1 MPLPS
6 KALKSPIPLYANG
19 HSFKSHPKPGFI
31 HFYLNRRLANPN
43 LNPSN
48 VIACKGLEIAVPK
61 PVSPSTGSKLTS
73 VGAKHVDV
81 ATLGNLC
88 VDIVLNVPQL
98 PPSSL
103 HQRKALMERLASS
116 PPDKKY
122 WEAGGNCNMAIAAAR
137 LGLTCVSIGHV
148 GNEIYGKFLSDV
160 LHDEGIGMVGMSTS
174 DDIVNSPSAS
184 HETLL
189 CWVLV
194 DPLQKHGFCSR
205 MDFSKEP
212 AFHWMSK
219 VSREV
224 KIAIKNS
231 KVMFCNGYGFDE
243 LPPGVLLSSLQY
255 AIEVGTSIFFDPG
268 PRGKSLSTGTPE
280 EQRALNQFLRMSD
293 VLLLTSDEAESLTGI
308 GDPILAGQ
316 ELLKR
321 GIRTKWV
328 IVKMG
333 SRGSILITA
342 SSIACAPAFKV
353 DVIDT
358 VGCGDSFVA
367 AIAYGFIHN
376 MPMVNTLAIANAVGA
391 ATAMGCGAGRNVATL
406 EKVVDILRSSNLS
419 EDGEF
424 WTDILEKNVVAQE
437 IICLSNVVMNGNR
450 NYLNLVPFD
459 KVASDLLANL
469 EFPQTVENV
478 PTS

>member
-1 MPLPS
+1 MP
-6 KALKSPIPLYANG
+6 LKSPIQFHAHGP
-19 HSFKSHPKPGFI
+19 SFFQSKPKPNPKPGLIVFLS
-31 HFYLNRRLANPN
+31 LNRPN
-43 LNPSN
+43 
-48 VIACKGLEIAVPK
+48 ACKGIGIAVPT
-61 PVSPSTGSKLTS
+61 PLSPSPDSAFR
-73 VGAKHVDV
+73 AKHADV

-98 PPSSL
+98 PPPSL
-103 HQRKALMERLASS
+103 SERKAYMERLASS
-116 PPDKKY
+116 PPPKKY
-122 WEAGGNCNMAIAAAR
+122 WEAGGNCNMAIAASR
-137 LGLTCVSIGHV
+137 LGLDCISIGHV

-160 LHDEGIGMVGMSTS
+160 LHDEGIGMVGMSTD
-174 DDIVNSPSAS
+174 DDIVDSSSAS
-184 HETLL
+184 YETLL

-194 DPLQKHGFCSR
+194 DPSQRHGFCSR
-205 MDFSKEP
+205 ADFNKEP
-212 AFHWMSK
+212 AFHWLREM
-219 VSREV
+219 SREV
-224 KIAIKNS
+224 KMAIKNS
-231 KVMFCNGYGFDE
+231 KVLFCNGYGFDE
-243 LPPGVLLSSLQY
+243 LSPGLLLSVGEY
-255 AIEVGTSIFFDPG
+255 AVEVGTSIFFDPG

-333 SRGSILITA
+333 SRGSILITT
-342 SSIACAPAFKV
+342 SRIACAPAFKV
-353 DVIDT
+353 NVIDT

-406 EKVVDILRSSNLS
+406 EKVVDILRSSNLN

-437 IICLSNVVMNGNR
+437 ITCLSNVVMSGNR
-450 NYLNLVPFD
+450 NHLNVVPFD
-459 KVASDLLANL
+459 KVVSEILPKLVL
-469 EFPQTVENV
+469 PQTVENA
-478 PTS
+478 TT